1 MKTKLFFV
9 SFAAV
14 SLLFLINSV
23 RYSLKKRPSYGIAL
37 YDVEAKADFGEYWF
51 RPDYVCIPVT
61 CNCVI
66 YKYQSKVAAFVGD
79 GKGEVP
85 HMWNYTGCDDCS
97 WVMD

>member
-1 MKTKLFFV
+1 MKTKLFFCH
-9 SFAAV
+9 SQLF
-14 SLLFLINSV
+14 LCFFLINSV
-23 RYSLKKRPSYGIAL
+23 LYSLEKRPSYGIAL
-37 YDVEAKADFGEYWF
+37 YEVEAKADLGEYWS

-85 HMWNYTGCDDCS
+85 HMWNCTGCDDCS